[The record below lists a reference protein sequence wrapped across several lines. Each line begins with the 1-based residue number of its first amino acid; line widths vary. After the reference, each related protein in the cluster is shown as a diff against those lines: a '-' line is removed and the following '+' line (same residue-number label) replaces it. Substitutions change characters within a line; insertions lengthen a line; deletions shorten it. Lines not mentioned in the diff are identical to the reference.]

1 MTGGILRAPA
11 SNSEISKLV
20 SIQWCGQII
29 LLLFG
34 SKVHKTYYIFY
45 YGQWL
50 ILAQIQSLCLVL
62 LAESDSRSLDKKIIY
77 NFFFKL
83 SSNYCFPINA
93 AVILVCTLQ
102 LALA

>member
-1 MTGGILRAPA
+1 MTWGVIPAPA
-11 SNSEISKLV
+11 SNSEISKV
-20 SIQWCGQII
+20 VIQWCGKII

-50 ILAQIQSLCLVL
+50 ILAQIQSLWLAL

-77 NFFFKL
+77 NFFF
-83 SSNYCFPINA
+83 
-93 AVILVCTLQ
+93 
-102 LALA
+102 